1 MHTLDQLN
9 FANGPDMVLLGPCT
23 PYGSFPVTED
33 GYTAGPSVFE
43 MGSGVMAP
51 TTVGAS
57 PFAQPKDHKPS
68 AGPFVYY
75 FEVCFM
81 TCAL

>member
-57 PFAQPKDHKPS
+57 PFAQPKGHKPS